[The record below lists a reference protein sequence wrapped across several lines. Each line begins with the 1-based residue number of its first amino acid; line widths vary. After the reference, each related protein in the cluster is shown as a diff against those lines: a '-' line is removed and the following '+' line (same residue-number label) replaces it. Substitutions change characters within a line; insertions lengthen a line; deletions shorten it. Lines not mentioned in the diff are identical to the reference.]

1 MLDEKPDPL
10 KTSLCICIAVT
21 LFLLFAPYVGVLSA
35 VLMIAI
41 IGRTVLRW
49 KRGRNSNQLV
59 GRIEARLRT
68 RATGPSSRIE

>member
-10 KTSLCICIAVT
+10 KTSLCICIAIT
-21 LFLLFAPYVGVLSA
+21 LFLLFAPFGALSA

-49 KRGRNSNQLV
+49 KRGRNSNQPV